1 MQSGGSYY
9 GTNARNRF
17 GKLLGFLCAHEF
29 RVTDGDVAR
38 VVTLGSVTCC
48 VRIVSMFLLATYF
61 DPADRVTCKFCS
73 LHN

>member
-29 RVTDGDVAR
+29 RVADGDVAR
-38 VVTLGSVTCC
+38 TA
-48 VRIVSMFLLATYF
+48 ATRGEF
-61 DPADRVTCKFCS
+61 WRRRR
-73 LHN
+73 N